1 MPATNGAPPRPTPDP
16 PSGRRR
22 RSSTS
27 RSDPRW
33 VVTTIRLAGVAV
45 FLSQAIAFP
54 LLALPVSATALLIAA
69 GAMGVAEAAKL
80 DLRRGRRE
88 P

>member
-1 MPATNGAPPRPTPDP
+1 MPAAYGPPRTTTPE
-16 PSGRRR
+16 PSWSR

-80 DLRRGRRE
+80 DLRRRRWE

>member
-1 MPATNGAPPRPTPDP
+1 
-16 PSGRRR
+16 
-22 RSSTS
+22 
-27 RSDPRW
+27 
-33 VVTTIRLAGVAV
+33 VAV